1 MNGLVKVSL
10 WGTTIGY
17 LGYEPGQKRIASFE
31 FDRDFIRSNI
41 QISPAVMKYPP
52 VVHRFDTISMRTFKG
67 LPGIFADSLPDSWG
81 NKLID
86 LYFAQK
92 GIPSADITSLDRLLY
107 VGKRGMGAY
116 EYEPAKEFDKKD
128 KNLIQID
135 IGTLSELVSLVL
147 ERDESRR
154 KELLTAQTMSDAL
167 RLIKT
172 GSSAGGA
179 RSKALVVLDD
189 TGKVFD
195 GTISGSERID
205 IKSLWILKF
214 DTEGNKDRDRFDPAG
229 MTRVE
234 YCYSLIAKNCG
245 ITVPEVRYLS
255 DGKSFHFLIER
266 FDRKIEEG
274 KIKKIH
280 FNSWAAL
287 AHADRDQTGSH
298 SYEQLVLLARTLGL
312 GENEVQEIFK
322 RAVFNILGRNQD
334 DHTKNFAFI
343 MERDGSWKLSPA
355 FDLTWSYDP
364 EGRWTR
370 SHQIRLNGKQDE
382 FTRDDL
388 AVFGKYCNLT
398 EKKVLKIIGEVKDA
412 FLSFPALCREFEVPR
427 ELEKR
432 IIETQR
438 LGII

>member
-1 MNGLVKVSL
+1 MKNIVGVSL

-17 LGYEPGQKRIASFE
+17 LGYEPGQTQIASFE
-31 FDRDFIRSNI
+31 FDRDFTRSAI

-52 VVHRFDTISMRTFKG
+52 LVHRFDTISMKTFKG
-67 LPGIFADSLPDSWG
+67 LPGVFADSLPDSWG
-81 NKLID
+81 NNLID
-86 LYFAQK
+86 MYFAQK
-92 GIPSADITSLDRLLY
+92 GIPSIDITALDRLLY
-107 VGKRGMGAY
+107 VGKRGMGAF
-116 EYEPAKEFDKKD
+116 EYEPAEEFDKKD
-128 KNLIQID
+128 KNLIQLD
-135 IGTLSELVSLVL
+135 ISRLSELASLVL
-147 ERDESRR
+147 ERDAAKR
-154 KELLTAQTMSDAL
+154 KQLLAQDTMSDAL

-179 RSKALVVLDD
+179 RSKALVALDNK
-189 TGKVFD
+189 GRLFD
-195 GTISGSERID
+195 GTISGSEHENIR
-205 IKSLWILKF
+205 SLWILKF
-214 DTEGNKDRDRFDPAG
+214 DTEGNKDRERYDPEG
-229 MTRVE
+229 MTKVE

-245 ITVPEVRYLS
+245 ITIPDVRYIAE
-255 DGKSFHFLIER
+255 DNSFHFLIER
-266 FDRKIEEG
+266 FDRSIEDG
-274 KIKKIH
+274 KIKKVH

-312 GENEVQEIFK
+312 GDNEVQEIF
-322 RAVFNILGRNQD
+322 RRSVFNILGRNQD

-343 MERDGSWKLSPA
+343 MERDGSFKLSPA

-370 SHQIRLNGKQDE
+370 THQIRLNGKQDE

-388 AVFGKYCNLT
+388 VAFGKYCNLS
-398 EKKVLKIIGEVKDA
+398 EKKALGIIGEVKDA
-412 FLSFPALCREFEVPR
+412 FSTFPSSCREYEVPR

-438 LGII
+438 LGI

>member
-1 MNGLVKVSL
+1 MNTVVNVSL

-17 LGYEPGQKRIASFE
+17 LGYEPGQTQIASFE
-31 FDRDFIRSNI
+31 FDRDFIQSNI

-52 VVHRFDTISMRTFKG
+52 SVHRFDAISMKTFKG

-86 LYFAQK
+86 MYFAQK

-107 VGKRGMGAY
+107 VGKRGMGAF

-128 KNLIQID
+128 KNLIQLD
-135 IGTLSELVSLVL
+135 IGKLSELVSLVL
-147 ERDESRR
+147 ERDETRR

-167 RLIKT
+167 YLIKT

-179 RSKALVVLDD
+179 RSKALVALDTEGKIYDGTVLNND
-189 TGKVFD
+189 TGN
-195 GTISGSERID
+195 ISSF
-205 IKSLWILKF
+205 WILKF
-214 DTEGNKDRDRFDPAG
+214 DTDGNKDRDRRDPEG
-229 MTRVE
+229 MTKVE
-234 YCYSLIAKNCG
+234 YCYSLIAKKCG
-245 ITVPEVRYLS
+245 IAVPEVRYLS

-287 AHADRDQTGSH
+287 AHADRDQTGIH
-298 SYEQLVLLARTLGL
+298 SYEQLILLARTLGL
-312 GENEVQEIFK
+312 GDNEVQEIFT

-364 EGRWTR
+364 EGKWTR

-388 AVFGKYCNLT
+388 LEFGKYCNLT
-398 EKKVLKIIGEVKDA
+398 EKKALRIIGEVKDA

-432 IIETQR
+432 ILETQR
-438 LGII
+438 LEI

>member
-1 MNGLVKVSL
+1 MKNIVSVSL
-10 WGTTIGY
+10 WGTIIGF
-17 LGYEPGQKRIASFE
+17 LGYEPGQTQTASFE
-31 FDRDFIRSNI
+31 FDRDFTRSNI
-41 QISPAVMKYPP
+41 QISPAVMRYPP
-52 VVHRFDTISMRTFKG
+52 MVHRFDTISIKTFKG

-86 LYFAQK
+86 MYFAQK
-92 GIPSADITSLDRLLY
+92 GMPSSEITALDRLLY
-107 VGKRGMGAY
+107 VGRRGMGGF
-116 EYEPAKEFDKKD
+116 EYEPAKDFDKKD
-128 KNLIQID
+128 KNLIQLD
-135 IGTLSELVSLVL
+135 ISRLSELASLVL
-147 ERDESRR
+147 ERDAAKR
-154 KELLTAQTMSDAL
+154 KQLMSADTMSDAL

-179 RSKALVVLDD
+179 RSKALVALNNE
-189 TGKVFD
+189 GRIFD
-195 GTISGSERID
+195 GTMISNDIGSI
-205 IKSLWILKF
+205 SSFWILKF
-214 DTEGNKDRDRFDPAG
+214 DTDGNKDRDHSDPQG
-229 MTRVE
+229 MTKVE

-245 ITVPEVRYLS
+245 ITVPRVRYIA
-255 DGKSFHFLIER
+255 DGNSFHFLIER
-266 FDRKIEEG
+266 FDRSIEEG

-287 AHADRDQTGSH
+287 AHADRDQTGRH

-312 GENEVQEIFK
+312 GDNEVQEIFR
-322 RAVFNILGRNQD
+322 RAVFNILWRNQD

-370 SHQIRLNGKQDE
+370 THQIRLNGKQDD

-388 AVFGKYCNLT
+388 LAFGKYCNVS
-398 EKKVLKIIGEVKDA
+398 EKKALGIIGEVKDA
-412 FLSFPALCREFEVPR
+412 FLAFPSLCREYEVPR

-438 LGII
+438 LGI